1 MSDLSP
7 REVAQELGLSRSA
20 VYRLIE
26 DGQLAAYKVRGRLR
40 VERGELCALRNRSRV
55 AARSRTLGPAFEPP
69 LRAQVEGGGGFVSD
83 LRSTRGVA

>member
-26 DGQLAAYKVRGRLR
+26 DGELAAYKVRGRLR
-40 VERGELCALRNRSRV
+40 VERGELCALRRRARV
-55 AARSRTLGPAFEPP
+55 APRSHPAFEPQVP
-69 LRAQVEGGGGFVSD
+69 LRVEADGRFVSD
-83 LRSTRGVA
+83 LRSTRGVV

>member
-20 VYRLIE
+20 VYRLIGAGE
-26 DGQLAAYKVRGRLR
+26 LAAYKVRGRLR
-40 VERGELCALRNRSRV
+40 VERGELCALRQRSRV
-55 AARSRTLGPAFEPP
+55 APRSRTLGAAFEPP
-69 LRAQVEGGGGFVSD
+69 LPARLEGDGRFVSD

>member
-26 DGQLAAYKVRGRLR
+26 DGELAAYKVRGRLR
-40 VERGELCALRNRSRV
+40 VERGELCALRRRARVAPRSRV
-55 AARSRTLGPAFEPP
+55 AFEPQLP
-69 LRAQVEGGGGFVSD
+69 ARVEAGGRFLSD